1 MKKARWVLS
10 IGPFF
15 FIEGSVAEGW
25 GWGRVVGDVCDVF
38 GGVGCGGLGPGAL
51 RCLRGGF
58 LTGLD

>member
-15 FIEGSVAEGW
+15 FIEGSVAE
-25 GWGRVVGDVCDVF
+25 GRVVGDVCDVF